1 MWQLSEKGKGLMAIW
16 GPLDKIEWRY
26 ISFTEVITIVRRVLS
41 EFSTKCTENV
51 QETVD
56 TLASEFTGKL
66 KVSTWDVTVRVR
78 VNGEKRIIP
87 LLRSFGKI
95 PTTRVSVELK
105 TKGRVKPKLKEALKI
120 TKKTI
125 EERIFL
131 LLYRTGGG

>member
-1 MWQLSEKGKGLMAIW
+1 MSERGKGLFEIW

-41 EFSTKCTENV
+41 DFGVAYTENV

-66 KVSTWDVTVRVR
+66 KVNARDATIRIR

-87 LLRSFGKI
+87 LLRGFGKI

-105 TKGRVKPKLKEALKI
+105 TKGRVSPKLRETLET

-125 EERIFL
+125 EEKIFL
-131 LLYRTGGG
+131 SLYRTGGG

>member
-1 MWQLSEKGKGLMAIW
+1 MAIW

-26 ISFTEVITIVRRVLS
+26 ISFTEVISIVRRVLTD
-41 EFSTKCTENV
+41 FSAGRTENV
-51 QETVD
+51 QETAD
-56 TLASEFTGKL
+56 TLASEFTAKL
-66 KVSTWDVTVRVR
+66 KVNIQDASIRVR

-87 LLRSFGKI
+87 PLQGFGKI

-105 TKGRVKPKLKEALKI
+105 TKGRMSPRLKEALEI